1 MSMEGGASLDGVR
14 AYAVTAAGSV
24 READPT
30 QLTSDEHV
38 LLAASPD
45 EARARAQAYFAR
57 LAAEATAPDE
67 DATEA

>member
-1 MSMEGGASLDGVR
+1 MIVEEGGSMDGLR

-24 READPT
+24 READPA

-38 LLAASPD
+38 VLAASSA
-45 EARARAQAYFAR
+45 EALARALAHFAR

-67 DATEA
+67 DETEA